1 MIKSGTSLAVL
12 CLFFCLQPIVISL
25 CGPNDCKDHIEAKK
39 SATIAKLE
47 TCKAHLEECTNSDCG
62 DEKATRKDSNHEN
75 SWSCTE
81 ADSASECHQ
90 KFIQFVNNFDF
101 NSNQKVKFS
110 SMLEILS
117 DMKESNAP
125 EIGSIGKNCDGKDQK
140 CHGDAKNA
148 ARTIPKYRVILD

>member
-12 CLFFCLQPIVISL
+12 CLFFCLQPVVPL
-25 CGPNDCKDHIEAKK
+25 CSKNDCKDHIEAKK

-125 EIGSIGKNCDGKDQK
+125 EIGSIGKNLDCDGKDQK
-140 CHGDAKNA
+140 CNTAS
-148 ARTIPKYRVILD
+148 PKYRVVLDRCA